1 MSTRQLVSDNG
12 IVRKYRVFNDS
23 GQQIGTDEEVI
34 PTLEMANEMTIR
46 SRVAALLA
54 ASAAY
59 LALPNPPGPT
69 VVQTT
74 AQVQRNT
81 RLTIALAK
89 IALGQLDSTE
99 GT

>member
-1 MSTRQLVSDNG
+1 MNTRQLISDNG
-12 IVRKYRVFNDS
+12 IVRKYRVVNDT
-23 GQQIGTDEEVI
+23 GQQIGTDDEVI
-34 PTLEMANEMTIR
+34 PTLEMVNEAMIR
-46 SRVAALLA
+46 SRIAALLA
-54 ASAAY
+54 ASVAY

-89 IALGQLDSTE
+89 IALGQLDTTE